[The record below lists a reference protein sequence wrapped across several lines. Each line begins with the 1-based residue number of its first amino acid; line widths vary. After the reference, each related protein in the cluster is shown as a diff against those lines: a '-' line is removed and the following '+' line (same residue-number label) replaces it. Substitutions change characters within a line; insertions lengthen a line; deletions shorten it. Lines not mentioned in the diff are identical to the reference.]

1 MNKNI
6 TKIIIYS
13 SICGISSYLI
23 YKLIKNNKNKNNKKE
38 NEKENDDI
46 ELEKLLNIIFEINR
60 TIEPVFLPLLEKRN
74 EIKRNYEIS
83 DIQLNALLYEEFRK
97 NLGEISSTV

>member
-6 TKIIIYS
+6 IKIIICS

-23 YKLIKNNKNKNNKKE
+23 YKLIKNNKNNKRGNE
-38 NEKENDDI
+38 NENDKI

>member
-6 TKIIIYS
+6 IKIIIYS

-23 YKLIKNNKNKNNKKE
+23 YKLIKNNKNNKRGNE
-38 NEKENDDI
+38 NENDKID
-46 ELEKLLNIIFEINR
+46 LEKLLNIIFEINR